1 MISNGLTYIISIV
14 ALISYFSYIVVR
26 HGTLGFLFSSAIFLL
41 IAAFVDH
48 IEYITIGL
56 LIVGLTLSIL
66 IQQRV
71 QKAEGFEEEEA
82 KEEPKE
88 EDAEGF
94 EEDEEKKE
102 GDATPGVLSQTNIDS
117 FDATGPNS
125 NTPPATS
132 TPADA
137 NAKPAVDQQAI
148 AKGVTDALAQLQT
161 SVQNTKAATQPSAA
175 TKAGSNENF
184 QEPSAGLFKLG
195 ELPSEMKKGPFVDV
209 ASTMSKAMGSLNTD
223 QMAAMTAE
231 SQSLMETQKNLMG
244 MLKSMGPVLQD
255 GRQLL
260 DTFNGIFGSLG
271 GLGGGLQ
278 GKA

>member
-1 MISNGLTYIISIV
+1 MVSNSLTYIFSMIV
-14 ALISYFSYIVVR
+14 LLCYFIYIIGR
-26 HGTLGFLFSSAIFLL
+26 HGTLGFLFSAAIFLL

-48 IEYITIGL
+48 MEYITIGV
-56 LIVGLTLSIL
+56 LIIGLTLSIY
-66 IQQRV
+66 IQQNPIKR
-71 QKAEGFEEEEA
+71 EGFEDSAKKEEPK

-88 EDAEGF
+88 TTK
-94 EEDEEKKE
+94 EEPKE
-102 GDATPGVLSQTNIDS
+102 TSTPGVLSQTNIDN
-117 FDATGPNS
+117 FDTMGPTS
-125 NTPPATS
+125 DTPPSTS

-137 NAKPAVDQQAI
+137 NETPKVDQQAI

-161 SVQNTKAATQPSAA
+161 SVQNTKAATQPSSA
-175 TKAGSNENF
+175 TKAGSTENF

-209 ASTMSKAMGSLNTD
+209 ASTMSKAMGSLNKD

-231 SQSLMETQKNLMG
+231 SQSLMDTQKNLMG

-271 GLGGGLQ
+271 GLG
-278 GKA
+278 KT